1 MGMNQKPAPAT
12 IAAID
17 VGTNSVHMVIA
28 KVSKTGFDVLASEKE
43 VVRLGEGA
51 EGMDHL
57 TFPAIERGVNALR
70 RMKQIADAHGAAI
83 SAVATS
89 AVREAANRDEF
100 LTAVRESVGI
110 EVEVVSGAEEARLI
124 YLGVSRS
131 LDLRDD
137 ITMTIDIGGGS
148 TEFCI
153 SNRGQIE
160 FAQSIKL
167 GAVRMTDAFMPGGV
181 VTDASVR
188 KLRSKVRSAL
198 APLAHDVASI
208 GFTRVVVS
216 SGTSETLA
224 RIVASQR
231 ERVMPLHFNGF
242 SFTNIELARAVALI
256 LNEREPHQRRSIPG
270 MDPKRADIIAAGS
283 IILDEITRS
292 LKIRQLEYSDFALR
306 EGVLIDAAQRLH
318 IMDAEL
324 SDAGYHSILRLA
336 ERCSV
341 DLAHG
346 EHVAR
351 LGIQLLRVIAQHYEV
366 DISLERLVRAAGLLT
381 RAGNA
386 ISYSRYHLHSYYIIR
401 HADLVGFTDEEVEV
415 IALAARYHR
424 KGTPKASHAE
434 FSKLS
439 PDRQHDVELI
449 AAILRVATGLDRS
462 HDQSISEVTSAALVN
477 GVLSIGVEV
486 ADGNTEL
493 VDLNISTAQSR
504 VEMLEKY
511 LGDSI
516 ELRLN

>member
-1 MGMNQKPAPAT
+1 MNEKIPAAT

-28 KVSKTGFDVLASEKE
+28 KVGSTGFDVLASEKE

-51 EGMDHL
+51 DGMDHL

-70 RMKQIADAHGAAI
+70 RMKQIADAHGAVIA
-83 SAVATS
+83 AVATS

-110 EVEVVSGAEEARLI
+110 EIEVVSGAEEARLI

-131 LDLRDD
+131 LDLRNDV
-137 ITMTIDIGGGS
+137 TLTVDIGGGS

-153 SNRGQIE
+153 SNHGQIE
-160 FAQSIKL
+160 FAQSVKL
-167 GAVRMTDAFMPGGV
+167 GAVRMTDAFLPGGV
-181 VTDASVR
+181 TSEVAVR

-198 APLAHDVASI
+198 APLAHDIASL
-208 GFTRVVVS
+208 GFDRVVVS
-216 SGTSETLA
+216 SGTSETMA

-231 ERVMPLHFNGF
+231 EKAMPLNFNGF
-242 SFTNIELARAVALI
+242 SFTNVELSRAVTLI
-256 LNEREPHQRRSIPG
+256 LGEREPQHRRAIPG

-306 EGVLIDAAQRLH
+306 EGVLVDAAQRLH

-324 SDAGYHSILRLA
+324 SDAGYHSVLRLA

-351 LGIQLLRVIAQHYEV
+351 LGTELLRSIAQHYEI
-366 DISLERLVRAAGLLT
+366 DLSLDRLVRAAGLLT

-386 ISYSRYHLHSYYIIR
+386 VSYSRYHLHSYYIIR
-401 HADLVGFTDEEVEV
+401 NADLVGFTDEEVEV

-424 KGTPKASHAE
+424 KGTPKPGHAE

-439 PDRQHDVELI
+439 LDRQHDVELI

-462 HDQSISEVTSAALVN
+462 HDQSISGISSSTLQS
-477 GVLSIGVEV
+477 GVLTIVVDALGK
-486 ADGNTEL
+486 DNDL
-493 VDLNISTAQSR
+493 VDLNLSTAQSR
-504 VEMLEKY
+504 VEMLEKF

-516 ELRLN
+516 ELRLG

>member
-1 MGMNQKPAPAT
+1 MSEKPTAVT

-28 KVSKTGFDVLASEKE
+28 KVSSTGFDVLASEKE

-70 RMKQIADAHGAAI
+70 RMKQIADAHSAVIA
-83 SAVATS
+83 AVATS
-89 AVREAANRDEF
+89 AVREATNRDEF

-110 EVEVVSGAEEARLI
+110 EIEVVSGAEEARLI
-124 YLGVSRS
+124 QLGVSRS
-131 LDLRDD
+131 LDLRNDV
-137 ITMTIDIGGGS
+137 TLTIDIGGGS

-153 SNRGQIE
+153 SNRGRIE
-160 FAQSIKL
+160 FAQSVKM

-181 VTDASVR
+181 ISDAAIR

-198 APLAHDVASI
+198 APLAHDIASI

-216 SGTSETLA
+216 SGTSETMA
-224 RIVASQR
+224 RIVASHR
-231 ERVMPLHFNGF
+231 EKVLPLNFNGF
-242 SFTNIELARAVALI
+242 SFSNDELNRAVAVI
-256 LNEREPHQRRSIPG
+256 LNEREPQQRRAIAG

-283 IILDEITRS
+283 IILDEIARA

-306 EGVLIDAAQRLH
+306 EGVLVDAAQRLH

-324 SDAGYHSILRLA
+324 SDAGYHSALRLA

-346 EHVAR
+346 EHVAQ
-351 LGIQLLRVIAQHYEV
+351 LGIELLHSIAKHYEV
-366 DISLERLVRAAGLLT
+366 DTSLERLVRAAGLLT

-401 HADLVGFTDEEVEV
+401 NADLVGFTDDEVEV
-415 IALAARYHR
+415 IAQAARYHR
-424 KGTPKASHAE
+424 KGTPKASHAA
-434 FSKLS
+434 FSQLS
-439 PDRQHDVELI
+439 LDRQHDVELI

-462 HDQSISEVTSAALVN
+462 HDQSISGVKSVVLRQGILTIAVQSASKN
-477 GVLSIGVEV
+477 S
-486 ADGNTEL
+486 EL
-493 VDLNISTAQSR
+493 VELNLATAQSR
-504 VEMLEKY
+504 VEMLGKY
-511 LGDSI
+511 LGDTI
-516 ELRLN
+516 ELRLA

>member
-1 MGMNQKPAPAT
+1 MNRGPAFVT

-70 RMKQIADAHGAAI
+70 RMKQIADAHSAVIA
-83 SAVATS
+83 AVATS
-89 AVREAANRDEF
+89 AVREASNRDEF

-110 EVEVVSGAEEARLI
+110 EIEVISGAEEARLI
-124 YLGVSRS
+124 HLGVSRS
-131 LDLRDD
+131 LDLRHDV
-137 ITMTIDIGGGS
+137 TLTIDIGGGS

-153 SNRGQIE
+153 SKRGRIE
-160 FAQSIKL
+160 FAQSVKM
-167 GAVRMTDAFMPGGV
+167 GAVRMTDAFLPGGV
-181 VTDASVR
+181 ITDVSVR

-208 GFTRVVVS
+208 GFSRVVVS

-224 RIVASQR
+224 RIVASKR
-231 ERVMPLHFNGF
+231 DRVLPLNFNGF
-242 SFTNIELARAVALI
+242 SFSTDELTHAVAVI
-256 LNEREPHQRRSIPG
+256 LDEREPQQRRAIAG

-283 IILDEITRS
+283 IILDEIARA

-318 IMDAEL
+318 VMDAEL
-324 SDAGYHSILRLA
+324 SDAGYHSALRLA

-341 DLAHG
+341 DVAHG
-346 EHVAR
+346 EHVAK
-351 LGIQLLRVIAQHYEV
+351 LGMELLHSIAQHYEV
-366 DISLERLVRAAGLLT
+366 DVSLERLVRAAGLLT

-401 HADLVGFTDEEVEV
+401 NADLVGFTDEEVEV
-415 IALAARYHR
+415 IAQAARYHR
-424 KGTPKASHAE
+424 KGTPKPSHAE
-434 FSKLS
+434 FSKLTL
-439 PDRQHDVELI
+439 DRQHDVELI
-449 AAILRVATGLDRS
+449 AAILRIATGLDRS
-462 HDQSISEVTSAALVN
+462 HDQSVHTVKSSSLHH
-477 GVLSIGVEV
+477 GVLSIAIE
-486 ADGNTEL
+486 ASDTKHEL
-493 VDLNISTAQSR
+493 VELNIATAQSR

-511 LGDSI
+511 LGDTI
-516 ELRLN
+516 EIRLG